1 VHTRSSQT
9 VAAVSA
15 APTTA
20 LAWLGRTINRTIV
33 LPIVVVFP
41 TSRCNSRCV
50 SCDWWKSTGEND
62 LTLEEIDRLAESL
75 RRAGTKLV
83 VFSGGEPLLRTDVF
97 LAAAMFIRRG
107 IKLHLLTSGL
117 ALERNAPEIVRSF
130 ERVIVSLDGADEQS
144 YADVRGVR
152 GLAALERGVRSLQM
166 LAPQVHVSARATLHR
181 INFRELPKLI
191 EKAREM
197 RLRHIS
203 FLAADVL
210 SGAFGRTDTEHVRS
224 LLLSRTEIDEFRD
237 VVERTIDVHAEAFA
251 SELVSESPA
260 RLRRLPQYYAAM
272 LGEEPF
278 PHRTCDAP
286 WVSAVIEANGDVR
299 PCFFHPVIGNV
310 RKSPLGAIVG
320 DRLRQ
325 FRSTL
330 DVETDVR
337 CERCVCALNV
347 SWRHP
352 PWN

>member
-1 VHTRSSQT
+1 VHTRTSQA
-9 VAAVSA
+9 VAAFSG

-50 SCDWWKSTGEND
+50 SCDWWKSTGEDD
-62 LTLEEIDRLAESL
+62 LTLEEIERLAESL

-83 VFSGGEPLLRTDVF
+83 VFSGGEPLLRTDLF

-117 ALERNAPEIVRSF
+117 ALGRLATEIVRDF
-130 ERVIVSLDGADEQS
+130 ERVIVSLDGADEHS
-144 YADVRGVR
+144 YAGVRGVK
-152 GLAALERGVRSLQM
+152 GLAAVENGVRALQR
-166 LAPQVHVSARATLHR
+166 LTPHVHVSARATLHR
-181 INFRELPKLI
+181 INFRELPNLI

-197 RLRHIS
+197 RLRRIS

-210 SGAFGRTDTEHVRS
+210 PGAFGRTDSEHVRS
-224 LLLSRTEIDEFRD
+224 LLLSRSEIDEFRD
-237 VVERTIDVHAEAFA
+237 VVERTIDRHAEAFA
-251 SELVSESPA
+251 SGLVSETPA
-260 RLRRLPQYYAAM
+260 RLRRLPEHYAVM
-272 LGEEPF
+272 LGEAPF
-278 PHRTCDAP
+278 PARRCDAP

-299 PCFFHPVIGNV
+299 PCFFHPPIGNV

-325 FRSTL
+325 FRSAL
-330 DVETDVR
+330 DVETDAR

-347 SWRHP
+347 SWMQP